1 MNLKTASA
9 VAAVLTATAS
19 SQAYVLISTFP
30 TVTDLGGPGPY
41 EYRYTLSVS
50 DGELTGA
57 ANPFASLFALWDI
70 HGYVVGSG
78 KVVTPGSFPAA
89 DAAFSIFESTVT
101 APANSQVVDDP
112 LLYDIGVLYTGAPI
126 SDPFGGAPTAFG
138 ELVFESLFGPAVFND
153 GSNFQ
158 SLTRKYIDAANTPGN
173 IEINT
178 LTAFVPMPIPEP
190 GTVVAGL
197 GLGLLGAGYVVRR
210 RMKA

>member
-19 SQAYVLISTFP
+19 SQAYVLITPFP
-30 TVTDLGGPGPY
+30 TVSGAGPY
-41 EYRYTLSVS
+41 EYRYTLSVTE
-50 DGELTGA
+50 GELTGA

-70 HGYVVGSG
+70 HGYVLGSG
-78 KVVTPGSFPAA
+78 KVVTPGSFPLA

-112 LLYDIGVLYTGAPI
+112 LLYDIAVLYTGAPI
-126 SDPFGGAPTAFG
+126 TDPFGGAPTPFG
-138 ELVFESLFGPAVFND
+138 ELVYESTYGPAVFND

-158 SLTRKYIDAANTPGN
+158 SLTRKYIAPGDIPGN

-178 LTAFVPMPIPEP
+178 LSAFVPKPIPETS
-190 GTVVAGL
+190 TVVAGL

-210 RMKA
+210 RMQA